1 MALGYVLI
9 KSLIIKVL
17 PQLKVMDEE
26 DISSHLFFS
35 PIKNF
40 PKDFSEAE
48 KAALPIPIRR

>member
-1 MALGYVLI
+1 MA
-9 KSLIIKVL
+9 
-17 PQLKVMDEE
+17 EE